1 MAGFLLH
8 VGATVLCAHGGQA
21 QATAP
26 NPRVRVGGQPIVTQ
40 AAPHVVAGCA
50 LPPPT
55 AGNGPCVSAQ
65 WLSAATRV
73 RAGGVPVLL
82 QDSQA
87 TCVPTGTPL
96 NIVVTQLR
104 VKGT

>member
-1 MAGFLLH
+1 MPGFILH

-26 NPRVRVGGQPIVTQ
+26 FARVRVGGQPVVTQ
-40 AAPHVVAGCA
+40 AAPYVVAACP

-55 AGNGPCVSAQ
+55 AGIGPCVTAQ

-73 RAGGVPVLL
+73 RAGGMPVLL
-82 QDSQA
+82 ADSQA
-87 TCVPTGTPL
+87 LCAPTAAPL
-96 NIVVTQLR
+96 NIVVTQTR
-104 VKGT
+104 TRGT